1 MRKSAYE
8 DDSGL
13 QERVVTIN
21 RTAKASKGGRR
32 FGFNALVVV
41 GDGAGKVGFGLGKAK
56 EVAEAV
62 RKGVEVATNNMVEFP
77 LQGGTIPHAINVKYG
92 AANVMLRPAA
102 PGTGVIAGGPM
113 RAVLELGGVN
123 DILTKS
129 FGSNNPHNVIKATIK
144 GLTDLKSPRDLAE
157 RKGIEIKDRFVEK
170 EEEEIE
176 VITKK
181 SRKPRKSKP
190 DEKEDKDPER
200 VAVPD
205 EEPEEEEVKEEEVK
219 TEEVKT
225 EEVKAEEAQAEEVK
239 TEKVKDEKPKEDKAK
254 EDKS

>member
-1 MRKSAYE
+1 MRNVSYE
-8 DDSGL
+8 DDSSL

-21 RTAKASKGGRR
+21 RVSKANKGGRR

-41 GDGAGKVGFGLGKAK
+41 GDGSGKVGYGLGKAK

-62 RKGVEVATNNMVEFP
+62 RKGVEVAKNNMVGFP

-113 RAVLELGGVN
+113 RAVLELGGVH

-144 GLTDLKSPRDLAE
+144 ALTDLKSTRDLAE
-157 RKGIEIKDRFVEK
+157 RKGIEIKDKFEEK
-170 EEEEIE
+170 EEEKIE
-176 VITKK
+176 VVTKK

-190 DEKEDKDPER
+190 DEENEKDPER
-200 VAVPD
+200 SAAPD
-205 EEPEEEEVKEEEVK
+205 EEEDKVEEVKVEEVK
-219 TEEVKT
+219 VEE
-225 EEVKAEEAQAEEVK
+225 
-239 TEKVKDEKPKEDKAK
+239 EKVEEEKVEEEKV
-254 EDKS
+254 